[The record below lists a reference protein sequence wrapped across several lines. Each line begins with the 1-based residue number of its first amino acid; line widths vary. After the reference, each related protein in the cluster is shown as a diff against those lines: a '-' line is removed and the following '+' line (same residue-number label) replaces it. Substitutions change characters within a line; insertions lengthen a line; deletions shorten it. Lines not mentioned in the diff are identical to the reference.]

1 MSDLSTQRKRYIC
14 SDFYQSELG
23 RGKSFQNLIDDPIG
37 EKRRQTQ
44 LHLTETQKK
53 MLNSRVQTHA
63 RAPTHAHLPDL
74 INNVHSRLLQEGL
87 GHKAFGDDHL
97 G

>member
-1 MSDLSTQRKRYIC
+1 MNNHSEKKTKEVVFDFTRVSWDVERASRISSTIRSERKDARLSFTSLRHEEK
-14 SDFYQSELG
+14 DVKKQS
-23 RGKSFQNLIDDPIG
+23 KN
-37 EKRRQTQ
+37 
-44 LHLTETQKK
+44 
-53 MLNSRVQTHA
+53 THA
-63 RAPTHAHLPDL
+63 LTHLPDL